1 MKTRVSAMVLFLIA
15 VGSATAQ
22 TAKDYKNTANFL
34 AGKCKNWDTSGSF
47 EAGYCVGFITG
58 VDSQVEN
65 CPGDNVTRGQVL
77 KVALKYMDDH
87 PEELD
92 QAASTVVR
100 RALLKAFPCP
110 K

>member
-1 MKTRVSAMVLFLIA
+1 MAGFLIA

-22 TAKDYKNTANFL
+22 TANGHKTTANFL
-34 AGKCKNWDTSGSF
+34 ADKCKNWNTSGSF

-65 CPGDNVTRGQVL
+65 CPGDDVTRGQVI
-77 KVALKYMDDH
+77 KVAVKYMDDH

-100 RALLKAFPCP
+100 RALVKAFPCP